1 LRILRVGLVALETE
15 PAHAVPHFEQAISIF
30 REIKAEA
37 FLVYSYWG
45 YGLLHKRQG
54 RIAEAR
60 EYLTQAL
67 EIFER
72 LGHLIDPDKVRKELA
87 DLPSAG

>member
-1 LRILRVGLVALETE
+1 MKC
-15 PAHAVPHFEQAISIF
+15 PKCQFENRDEAISIF
-30 REIKAEA
+30 REFKAERA
-37 FLVYSYWG
+37 LAWTLAG
-45 YGLLHKRQG
+45 YGRLHKQQG

-72 LGHLIDPDKVRKELA
+72 LGHLIDPDKVRTELGELA
-87 DLPSAG
+87 EGS